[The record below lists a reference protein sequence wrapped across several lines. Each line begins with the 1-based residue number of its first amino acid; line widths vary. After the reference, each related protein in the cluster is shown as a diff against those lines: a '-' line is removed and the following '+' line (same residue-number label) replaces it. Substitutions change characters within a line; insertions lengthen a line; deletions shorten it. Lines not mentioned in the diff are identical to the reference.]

1 MKSEK
6 KKHEVIIP
14 DMRQVEGE
22 MQRLG
27 LSPNGNV
34 LSGIHTSEKL
44 SARVMNTVSQSSENL
59 KEKLKPLVKP
69 VAEKEPG
76 DGAGVAASE
85 IPALSEVEKEIHRIS
100 YRRKF
105 LHTLWTTLSVIII
118 AAAIAVL
125 VATMFTPVLQV
136 SGSSMEPTLE
146 NSDVIIMLKQG
157 DLKTGDVCGF
167 YYQNKLLLKRV
178 IGTPGDII
186 NMDEAGNVTVN
197 GVLLDEPYLSVKSLG
212 ECDISFPCQ
221 VPDNRYFVLGD
232 NRDVSIDSRSSTV
245 GYIEKEQMVG
255 KAILRVYPR
264 ISRVG
269 K

>member
-14 DMRQVEGE
+14 DMRQVESE

-27 LSPNGNV
+27 LFPNSNV
-34 LSGIHTSEKL
+34 LYGREPSEKL
-44 SARVMNTVSQSSENL
+44 GARVMNTVSHSSENL
-59 KEKLKPLVKP
+59 KEKVRPFIKP
-69 VAEKEPG
+69 EPEAKKAPG
-76 DGAGVAASE
+76 EGAAKVSE
-85 IPALSEVEKEIHRIS
+85 IPALSAVEQEMHRIN
-100 YRRKF
+100 YRRKY

-186 NMDEAGNVTVN
+186 NMDEAGNITVN

-255 KAILRVYPR
+255 KAILRVYPK
-264 ISRVG
+264 ISKVG
-269 K
+269 